1 MKKVFKY
8 LPFLAVMFLLGACQ
22 SDKEENFDNK
32 AFIDAPSMS
41 SETIIKGEAGVI
53 AKSLSIATSRPAEK
67 AIHAKAVIDKALLST
82 YNMAYY
88 AKAQL
93 LPDDCYEMVKSEMVI
108 DAGSVKS
115 TEASFSFK
123 ALGGLDRSVVYVLPV
138 TVQTADIDLLASA
151 KNYYYVFKAGALIN
165 VVADIQDNYLEI
177 YPWKNASR
185 VSGMQ
190 KITMEALIY
199 PREFGQLI
207 STVMGIEGRF
217 LMRIGDAGVPDNQ
230 IQIATSSGNFTDAKL
245 QLQTNKWQHVALTY
259 DSDTQEM
266 KVYVNGHMMAETLF
280 SCSISILGNGTDR
293 NFLIGKSY
301 EDGRDLNGCISEVR
315 VWDVVRTAD
324 EIANHIYTVDP
335 ANPGLVAY
343 WKFDDQSTYIVK
355 DYSGNGN
362 NLTAKRAQ
370 LTWKNVSL
378 PAAN

>member
-53 AKSLSIATSRPAEK
+53 TKSLSIATSRPAEK

-177 YPWKNASR
+177 YPWKNSAR

-245 QLQTNKWQHVALTY
+245 
-259 DSDTQEM
+259 
-266 KVYVNGHMMAETLF
+266 
-280 SCSISILGNGTDR
+280 
-293 NFLIGKSY
+293 
-301 EDGRDLNGCISEVR
+301 
-315 VWDVVRTAD
+315 
-324 EIANHIYTVDP
+324 
-335 ANPGLVAY
+335 
-343 WKFDDQSTYIVK
+343 
-355 DYSGNGN
+355 
-362 NLTAKRAQ
+362 
-370 LTWKNVSL
+370 
-378 PAAN
+378 